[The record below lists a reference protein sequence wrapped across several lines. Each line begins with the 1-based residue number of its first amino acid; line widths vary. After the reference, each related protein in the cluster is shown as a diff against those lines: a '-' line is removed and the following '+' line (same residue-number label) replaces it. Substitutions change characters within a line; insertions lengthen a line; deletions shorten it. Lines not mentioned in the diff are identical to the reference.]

1 MPMSDI
7 DNELRKMIDAAAHSS
22 IDLAAI
28 NSLKELYEQK
38 RNELNLSDYKIQTL
52 LGMDKNTLNPI
63 LNGTVKH
70 IDIISII
77 KLAHFLG
84 LSVNDLLKIYV
95 PEMSIEQISEI
106 QRAREAGYIVSNFDV
121 STLTKIGFFKSKAST
136 KNMSER
142 IKTFFSLESLY
153 NYSDNVIFSVFS
165 RSKKDSN
172 ELIRRFWIH
181 SAYTQFELINNPYPY
196 DRDAL
201 VDLIPKIK
209 PFTRN
214 IEDGLLFVV
223 KALYKVGVTII
234 FQPSISTLQIKGA
247 TFSCNN
253 KPCIVLS
260 DLNKNYPT
268 LWFVLLH
275 ELHHVLY
282 DFQDIQKRMFHLSG
296 EGDIFLMNEER
307 ADDFALEY
315 LLPESKFKY
324 AIGYINSKLA
334 IERLAKE
341 WTIHPSIIY
350 AIYCYKTNEWA
361 KFSRYIPKMDIALE
375 ALNTHPFDKESLLE
389 SVKEIKELVYNI

>member
-1 MPMSDI
+1 M
-7 DNELRKMIDAAAHSS
+7 L
-22 IDLAAI
+22 
-28 NSLKELYEQK
+28 
-38 RNELNLSDYKIQTL
+38 
-52 LGMDKNTLNPI
+52 
-63 LNGTVKH
+63 
-70 IDIISII
+70 
-77 KLAHFLG
+77 
-84 LSVNDLLKIYV
+84 
-95 PEMSIEQISEI
+95 
-106 QRAREAGYIVSNFDV
+106 
-121 STLTKIGFFKSKAST
+121 
-136 KNMSER
+136 
-142 IKTFFSLESLY
+142 
-153 NYSDNVIFSVFS
+153 
-165 RSKKDSN
+165 
-172 ELIRRFWIH
+172 
-181 SAYTQFELINNPYPY
+181 
-196 DRDAL
+196 
-201 VDLIPKIK
+201 
-209 PFTRN
+209 
-214 IEDGLLFVV
+214 VV

-315 LLPESKFKY
+315 LLPEPKFKY
-324 AIGYINSKLA
+324 AIGYINSKLT